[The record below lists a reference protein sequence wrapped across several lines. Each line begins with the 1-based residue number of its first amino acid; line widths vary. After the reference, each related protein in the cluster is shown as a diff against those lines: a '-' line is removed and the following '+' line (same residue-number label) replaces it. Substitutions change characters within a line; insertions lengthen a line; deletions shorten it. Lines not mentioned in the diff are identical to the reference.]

1 MLIDTLSI
9 AYSGNAG
16 SDIVSNPT
24 QLRFINAWANLL
36 AGHGWTQIESLHA
49 MATVTFPLGVPIT
62 DGVLVLPLIILP
74 CSPFPGSLAIG
85 TQWFTFY
92 DPFKYQP
99 GFGSCIFVPEDVTFD
114 GSIANLASAING
126 NTPWICVVVKNSS
139 VSFTLNLTALT
150 GGPDLNFVIVQ
161 SSGLTS
167 GQDRSSGGGY
177 RMRSSN
183 LSNSAQFDCACINA
197 NSNGAG
203 IDYLGGNIQF
213 IWTINGQNTST
224 AILDA
229 DQGTL
234 GTMGSLGVGGVAQY
248 TVIANP
254 YGFAVFDEPRDVTTH
269 FLRAISVFCMAP
281 YFPAADTVPP
291 TENFV
296 PAYAVFVIAPNQIGG
311 PPSWNNPF
319 MGSSTMCLDGPLFQT
334 YGFNPSARLVAYRS
348 PTNPLLGPNG
358 VMFHYGAYV
367 QFGSMPTNTDP
378 AWVVGK
384 LWDVCIVTDFVD
396 TDAIIDGKG
405 FLTMG
410 YSDGSGNFTVCTVMM
425 CGDQNPVGPSKN
437 GTVNLFGDGVTWLT
451 GDLFTSDMAG
461 GPITIGGTAYI
472 VATFVDSKHLTLTT
486 ASTILSGAT
495 YSAPD
500 PSTPST
506 GGSSPLCISAPG
518 ASGRGESFGNSGH

>member
-16 SDIVSNPT
+16 SNRLADPT
-24 QLRFINAWANLL
+24 QERFINAWAALL
-36 AGHGWTQIESLHA
+36 GSHGWSQVEALHSK
-49 MATVTFPLGVPIT
+49 ATVTFPLGVPIT
-62 DGVLVLPLIILP
+62 DGVLILPLVTVN
-74 CSPFPGSLAIG
+74 CSPFPGSLAVG
-85 TQWFTFY
+85 AQWFTFY
-92 DPFKYQP
+92 DPFKQQP
-99 GFGSCIFVPEDVTFD
+99 GTGGCIFVQEGTTYAA
-114 GSIANLASAING
+114 SMANLATAIAG
-126 NTPWICVVVKNSS
+126 ATAWIPTVVANSS
-139 VSFTLNLTALT
+139 VSFTLNFEALP
-150 GGPDLNFVIVQ
+150 GGPDFNFVIIQ

-167 GQDRSSGGGY
+167 GSDRSNGGGY

-203 IDYLGGNIQF
+203 IDYLGGNIEF
-213 IWTINGQNTST
+213 IWTINGQNTSM
-224 AILDA
+224 AILDSL
-229 DQGTL
+229 QGTL
-234 GTMGSLGVGGVAQY
+234 GTMGSLGVGAVPFY
-248 TVIANP
+248 SIIANP

-281 YFPAADTVPP
+281 YFPTPDEVPP

-311 PPSWNNPF
+311 APSWNNPF
-319 MGSSTMCLDGPLFQT
+319 MGSSVMCLDGPLFTT

-348 PTNPLLGPNG
+348 PTNPLLSPNG
-358 VMFHYGAYV
+358 VMFHYGAYC

-384 LWDVCIVTDFVD
+384 LWDVAIVTDFVD

-410 YSDGSGNFTVCTVMM
+410 YSDGSGGFTLCTVMM
-425 CGDQNPVGPSKN
+425 CSDQNPVGPSKN

-461 GPITIGGTAYI
+461 LPITIGGTAYI
-472 VATFVDSKHLTLTT
+472 VATFVDNKHLTLTT

-495 YSAPD
+495 YNAPD
-500 PSTPST
+500 PTTPAT
-506 GGSSPLCISAPG
+506 GGSSPLCISSPG